1 VTALL
6 LVIACANIANL
17 LLARAAS
24 RSVEMAVRLSI
35 GASRRQVLGQL
46 LVESC
51 TLAVLGGIAGLLVS
65 RWTLAGIAAL
75 LPPEAA
81 ATIPSGIDRTVLLY
95 TLGLSLATGVVFG
108 LYPALHS
115 TRPDLVGVLKGHSGQ
130 PSGARA
136 ASRFRTGLATSQI
149 ALSMALLA
157 AAGLFTKSLYNV
169 SRVDLGLASDRLV
182 TFSVSPSLNGYSNA
196 QTLAFFE
203 RAEEALAALP
213 GARSVTASTIALIS
227 GSNWNNS
234 MRVQGFEAGPDT
246 NTTASYSLVGPD
258 FFRTLG
264 IPLLQGR
271 DFTRADGADAAKVAV
286 VNQAFARKFN
296 LGDHVIGTHVG
307 TGRDSNALDI
317 EIVGLAQD
325 AKYSEVKGATPP
337 QIFRPYRQDEN
348 LRSISFYVHTEGDAA
363 ALLGPAQAAV
373 RALDPNLPV
382 ENAKTMAQQVR
393 ENVFL
398 DRMISTLSAGFAVL
412 ATVLAAIGLY
422 GVLAY
427 TVTQR
432 TREFGLRMALGADG
446 ASVRSL
452 VLGHVAK
459 MTAVGAAVGLVAAVG
474 IGRLAQALLFE
485 LQGYDPTV
493 LAVSAILLALVAAAA
508 GLLPALRASRI
519 QPMVAL
525 RQD

>member
-1 VTALL
+1 
-6 LVIACANIANL
+6 
-17 LLARAAS
+17 
-24 RSVEMAVRLSI
+24 
-35 GASRRQVLGQL
+35 
-46 LVESC
+46 
-51 TLAVLGGIAGLLVS
+51 
-65 RWTLAGIAAL
+65 
-75 LPPEAA
+75 
-81 ATIPSGIDRTVLLY
+81 
-95 TLGLSLATGVVFG
+95 
-108 LYPALHS
+108 
-115 TRPDLVGVLKGHSGQ
+115 
-130 PSGARA
+130 
-136 ASRFRTGLATSQI
+136 
-149 ALSMALLA
+149 
-157 AAGLFTKSLYNV
+157 
-169 SRVDLGLASDRLV
+169 
-182 TFSVSPSLNGYSNA
+182 
-196 QTLAFFE
+196 
-203 RAEEALAALP
+203 
-213 GARSVTASTIALIS
+213 
-227 GSNWNNS
+227 
-234 MRVQGFEAGPDT
+234 
-246 NTTASYSLVGPD
+246 
-258 FFRTLG
+258 
-264 IPLLQGR
+264 
-271 DFTRADGADAAKVAV
+271 
-286 VNQAFARKFN
+286 
-296 LGDHVIGTHVG
+296 
-307 TGRDSNALDI
+307 
-317 EIVGLAQD
+317 
-325 AKYSEVKGATPP
+325 VKGATPP